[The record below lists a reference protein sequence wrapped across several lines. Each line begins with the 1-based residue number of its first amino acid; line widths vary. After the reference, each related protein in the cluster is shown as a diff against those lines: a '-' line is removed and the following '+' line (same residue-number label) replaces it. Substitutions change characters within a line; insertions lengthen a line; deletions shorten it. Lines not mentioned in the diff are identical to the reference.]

1 MFKIMFFTGLAF
13 TIVFLIL
20 SVILFVKN
28 NVAKLIG
35 DVTGWNAKR
44 AIKKINER
52 GTEEISKT
60 QAIKSEVSKVLIHSA
75 DTTKPIHKKL
85 ELKPKQSIMAAIHEA
100 QGKSAKEVFK
110 AEEEM
115 IVLAGKEITGTQQ
128 KKKIT
133 KQGILEG
140 KTKMSEVAVS
150 VPDAESESTGVF
162 SDEAAAVLD
171 EADEATEILAEEV
184 TTVLD
189 EGDEATALLAEEV
202 TTVLGEGDEATALL
216 AEEVTTVLGEGD
228 EATALLAEEM
238 TTVLDEGDEATA
250 LLAEEVTTVLGE
262 EDEQTEVLT
271 DNAAVN
277 YRERESSTVVIAD
290 ETNSILNMAEGV
302 VPILSEEEE
311 FTMLLTGEE
320 KPLPDIFEVEEQAT
334 VVHTDESIG
343 EDIAGE

>member
-162 SDEAAAVLD
+162 SDEAATVLD

-184 TTVLD
+184 
-189 EGDEATALLAEEV
+189 
-202 TTVLGEGDEATALL
+202 
-216 AEEVTTVLGEGD
+216 
-228 EATALLAEEM
+228 

-277 YRERESSTVVIAD
+277 YREQESSTVVIAD

>member
-150 VPDAESESTGVF
+150 VPDAESESTGVL
-162 SDEAAAVLD
+162 SDEAATVLD

-184 TTVLD
+184 
-189 EGDEATALLAEEV
+189 
-202 TTVLGEGDEATALL
+202 
-216 AEEVTTVLGEGD
+216 
-228 EATALLAEEM
+228 

-277 YRERESSTVVIAD
+277 YREQESSTVVIAD